1 MKNKEEQI
9 RLNKFLSSAG
19 VASRRKSDEMIQK
32 GMVKINGKVVTDLG
46 VKITKSDKV
55 VVGGTQINVKEKK
68 LYILLNKPND
78 YITTTSDEKD
88 RKTVMDLVKVS
99 ERVYPVGRL
108 DRKTTGV
115 LLLTNDGEL
124 ANRLMHPRYSIAKE
138 YKIEIDKTINSSQL
152 KKLVK
157 GIELEDG
164 VAQAS
169 EVYIGKTAKEVYVVV
184 HEGRNHLVRR
194 MFESMGFE
202 VLHLDRIRYGFLT
215 REGLKRGEWR
225 ILKSSE
231 ILTLKEMVKLA

>member
-1 MKNKEEQI
+1 MKKNEDQI
-9 RLNKFLSSAG
+9 RLNKFLAEAG
-19 VASRRKSDEMIQK
+19 VASRRKSDELIAK
-32 GMVKINGKVVTDLG
+32 GVVKVNGKTIVDLG
-46 VKITKSDKV
+46 VKISLKDTVTVNGNSV
-55 VVGGTQINVKEKK
+55 IAREKK

-78 YITTTSDEKD
+78 YITTTNDEKD
-88 RKTVMDLVKVS
+88 RKTVMDLVHVHD
-99 ERVYPVGRL
+99 RVFPVGRL

-124 ANRLMHPRYSIAKE
+124 ANRLMHPKYQISKE
-138 YKIEIDKTINSSQL
+138 YKIDIDKPINDLQL
-152 KKLVK
+152 RKLVK

-164 VAQAS
+164 QAQAS
-169 EVYIGKTAKEVYVVV
+169 EVFTGKTNKEVFVVV

-194 MFESMGFE
+194 MFENLGFE
-202 VLHLDRIRYGFLT
+202 VVHLDRIRYGFLT